1 MPGWLTRGRIIALA
15 IPAAVVALVAAAF
28 VTPAPHEIHA
38 ADAMPVNAQL
48 VYSSPFVVGY
58 PVVQPSQSLDTIRC
72 EIWRTR
78 GQYRPASACDSSA
91 LAHAF
96 FPNLTQNPT
105 TLYVPWTPC
114 SNFNVEFRSPSRTL
128 VIHCYSA
135 EPWIWTAPRM
145 MGVEAQPRLAL
156 LLIPTQSI
164 PPGNIAIVQ
173 DNRIERFLH
182 DDSYEFPLGIATIA

>member
-1 MPGWLTRGRIIALA
+1 
-15 IPAAVVALVAAAF
+15 
-28 VTPAPHEIHA
+28 
-38 ADAMPVNAQL
+38 
-48 VYSSPFVVGY
+48 
-58 PVVQPSQSLDTIRC
+58 
-72 EIWRTR
+72 
-78 GQYRPASACDSSA
+78 
-91 LAHAF
+91 
-96 FPNLTQNPT
+96 
-105 TLYVPWTPC
+105 
-114 SNFNVEFRSPSRTL
+114 VEFRSPSRTL